1 MQGPTLAESIGL
13 WRHTTFP
20 SEQLGNLTLLVLNAV
35 GATVYVFRASHGWA
49 IPEEHGV
56 VPITGEP
63 FVWFAGIFPVV
74 AIFFVL
80 NSAWVAL
87 IVARRR
93 WRSGR
98 FWLLAAL
105 CWLIAVWVDFAHH

>member
-1 MQGPTLAESIGL
+1 MQGPTRAESIGL
-13 WRHTTFP
+13 WRRTTFP
-20 SEQLGNLTLLVLNAV
+20 SVQLGTLTLLLLNAV
-35 GATVYVFRASHGWA
+35 GATFYVLRASPSWA

-63 FVWFAGIFPVV
+63 FVWFAGTLPVV

-80 NSAWVAL
+80 NLAWVGL

-98 FWLLAAL
+98 FCLLAAL

>member
-1 MQGPTLAESIGL
+1 
-13 WRHTTFP
+13 
-20 SEQLGNLTLLVLNAV
+20 
-35 GATVYVFRASHGWA
+35 
-49 IPEEHGV
+49 V

-80 NSAWVAL
+80 NLAWVAL

-105 CWLIAVWVDFAHH
+105 CWLIAVWADFAHH

>member
-1 MQGPTLAESIGL
+1 MEESTHAGSVGL
-13 WRHTTFP
+13 WMHRTFP
-20 SEQLGNLTLLVLNAV
+20 SEHLGNLALLVANAV
-35 GATVYVFRASHGWA
+35 GAIVYVLRASPSWA
-49 IPEEHGV
+49 IPKEHGV

-63 FVWFAGIFPVV
+63 FVWFAGTLPIV

-80 NSAWVAL
+80 NLAWMGL

-105 CWLIAVWVDFAHH
+105 SWLVAVCVDFAHH

>member
-1 MQGPTLAESIGL
+1 
-13 WRHTTFP
+13 
-20 SEQLGNLTLLVLNAV
+20 
-35 GATVYVFRASHGWA
+35 
-49 IPEEHGV
+49 
-56 VPITGEP
+56 
-63 FVWFAGIFPVV
+63 V

-80 NSAWVAL
+80 NLAWVAL